1 MKHQYKSNWYLIR
14 GVSAREFYLAKTLSY
29 N

>member
-14 GVSAREFYLAKTLSY
+14 EVSVREFYSAETLSY